1 MNTFIKII
9 ISIAIIGGLTSAAVN
24 VEELRKYYLQETNK
38 YRVLHQ
44 VPQVVVNATIQ
55 KGAQDWANYLA
66 NTVKGL
72 KHSSSGFGENLA
84 YASSSIAKNAVKM
97 WYDEVQYYDFSK
109 QGFTS
114 KTGHFTQLVW
124 KNSKQVGFGITEK
137 NGIVYVV
144 CRYSPPGNYLG
155 QFEKNVFPA
164 KK

>member
-1 MNTFIKII
+1 
-9 ISIAIIGGLTSAAVN
+9 
-24 VEELRKYYLQETNK
+24 
-38 YRVLHQ
+38 
-44 VPQVVVNATIQ
+44 
-55 KGAQDWANYLA
+55 
-66 NTVKGL
+66 
-72 KHSSSGFGENLA
+72 
-84 YASSSIAKNAVKM
+84 M